1 MRASPNAVRF
11 AFQPLYSLHTG
22 GVVALE
28 ALARPGKGSVHELLD
43 KAHREHRLA
52 EVDVALAAE
61 AVRAEA
67 DQETLLPLHLN
78 LTAPTAAAPEAAFD
92 PLLDA
97 LAQVRR
103 RPREVMLE
111 IGPPFAQVWPEQL
124 LAGLHRLGELGFRL
138 ALDGLGRADLPFA
151 LLTAAPVDVLKLD
164 RTVLRGLP
172 GDAASVAVVESLLH
186 YTARTNTRLVAT
198 GIETEAQLTAVRQ
211 LGVRIAQ
218 GNLFAPAADG
228 VNWSQ
233 LLTLA
238 TPEPGEPISPGPLA
252 APRVGDF
259 MRPAS
264 TLPETATCDDV
275 RTALAAGEEP
285 TGIVG
290 VDELNRPQ
298 WSIDRN
304 RFLVAVTGPYGHA
317 LHARRAAA
325 RLADTPHVITA
336 DAGALELLELVTDAD
351 WGRTGD
357 DVVVVDERGRCIG
370 VVLVTEIVRGVAEAK
385 VEEAAALNP
394 LTRLPGS
401 ETVARDIDRR
411 VAAREPFVTAWL
423 DVDSFK
429 LVNDNAGFAAGDDLI
444 RALGRTLTDL
454 STRLRRTTVS
464 HVGGDDF
471 LIACDVDEIATIAGA
486 LLDTPWSA
494 EGMPVTVSLATLVCA
509 TSTISSYREAS
520 RRLAPLKKRAK
531 AVPGSSWVLGR
542 PDTDRVEILRGRR
555 QPPQQSPR
563 GAPERRPVEPRPPEH
578 HRPTHEQRPPEQRP
592 TDQRTVE
599 HRPALNHTA

>member
-22 GVVALE
+22 GIVALE

-43 KAHREHRLA
+43 RAHREHRLA
-52 EVDVALAAE
+52 EVDIALAAE

-67 DQETLLPLHLN
+67 EQETLLPLHLN

-103 RPREVMLE
+103 RPREVILE

-151 LLTAAPVDVLKLD
+151 LLAAAPVDVLKLD
-164 RTVLRGLP
+164 RSVLRGLP
-172 GDAASVAVVESLLH
+172 QDAASVAVVESLLH
-186 YTARTNTRLVAT
+186 YTSRTSTRLVAT
-198 GIETEAQLTAVRQ
+198 GVETEAQLTAVRT

-228 VNWSQ
+228 VNWSH
-233 LLTLA
+233 LLTPA
-238 TPEPGEPISPGPLA
+238 TPEPDPRVGPGPLS
-252 APRVGDF
+252 APRVREF
-259 MRPAS
+259 MRPAC
-264 TLPETATCDDV
+264 TLPDMATCDDV
-275 RTALAAGEEP
+275 RTALAAADEP
-285 TGIVG
+285 TGVIG
-290 VDELNRPQ
+290 IDELGRPQ
-298 WSIDRN
+298 WSVDRS
-304 RFLVAVTGPYGHA
+304 RFLVTVTGPYGHA
-317 LHARRAAA
+317 LHARRPAA
-325 RLADTPHVITA
+325 RLADTPHVISA

-351 WGRTGD
+351 WSRTGD
-357 DVVVVDERGRCIG
+357 DVVVVDARGRCLG
-370 VVLVTEIVRGVAEAK
+370 VVLVTEVVRGVAEAK
-385 VEEAAALNP
+385 VEAAAALNP

-411 VAAREPFVTAWL
+411 IACREPFVTAWL

-429 LVNDNAGFAAGDDLI
+429 AVNDNAGFAAGDDLI

-454 STRLRRTTVS
+454 AARLRRMTVS

-471 LIACDVDEIATIAGA
+471 LITCDVDEIGTVAGA

-494 EGMPVTVSLATLVCA
+494 DGMPVTVSLATLVCA

-520 RRLAPLKKRAK
+520 HRLAPLKKRAK

-542 PDTDRVEILRGRR
+542 PDTDRIEILRGRR
-555 QPPQQSPR
+555 
-563 GAPERRPVEPRPPEH
+563 PV
-578 HRPTHEQRPPEQRP
+578 PEQRP
-592 TDQRTVE
+592 APHPLDQ
-599 HRPALNHTA
+599 PA

>member
-1 MRASPNAVRF
+1 MRAAENAVRF

-22 GVVALE
+22 GIVALE
-28 ALARPGKGSVHELLD
+28 ALARPDQCSVHELLD
-43 KAHREHRLA
+43 RAHRERRLA
-52 EVDVALAAE
+52 EVDIGLAAD

-78 LTAPTAAAPEAAFD
+78 LTAPTAAAPEGAFG

-97 LAQVRR
+97 LLEVRR
-103 RPREVMLE
+103 RPREVVLE

-124 LAGLHRLGELGFRL
+124 LTGLHRLSELGFRL

-151 LLTAAPVDVLKLD
+151 LLAAAPADVLKLD

-172 GDAASVAVVESLLH
+172 DDAASVAVVESLLH
-186 YTARTNTRLVAT
+186 YTARTNARLVAT
-198 GIETEAQLTAVRQ
+198 GIETEAQLTAART
-211 LGVRIAQ
+211 LGIRIAQ

-228 VNWSQ
+228 INWSQ
-233 LLTLA
+233 LLTPA
-238 TPEPGEPISPGPLA
+238 TPEPGDRMTPGRRE
-252 APRVGDF
+252 APRVRDF
-259 MRPAS
+259 LRPAS
-264 TLPETATCDDV
+264 TLPDTATCDDV
-275 RTALAAGEEP
+275 RTALASGDEP

-290 VDELNRPQ
+290 VDEYDRPQ
-298 WSIDRN
+298 WSIDRS

-317 LHARRAAA
+317 LHARRPAA
-325 RLADTPHVITA
+325 RLADTPHVIDA

-351 WGRTGD
+351 WGRSGD

-394 LTRLPGS
+394 LTRLPGTES
-401 ETVARDIDRR
+401 VARDIDRR
-411 VAAREPFVTAWL
+411 IAAREPFVTAWL

-454 STRLRRTTVS
+454 ATRLRKTTVS

-471 LIACDVDEIATIAGA
+471 LIACDVDEIGTIAAA

-494 EGMPVTVSLATLVCA
+494 DGMPVTVSLATLVCA

-542 PDTDRVEILRGRR
+542 PDTDHVEILRGRR
-555 QPPQQSPR
+555 
-563 GAPERRPVEPRPPEH
+563 AM
-578 HRPTHEQRPPEQRP
+578 PEQRHASQP
-592 TDQRTVE
+592 LHQS
-599 HRPALNHTA
+599 A